1 MRMEILYV
9 GGSIRIP
16 RVIEEA
22 YSTAC
27 LLEDGEHKILIDPGT
42 FVSFNL
48 LEEALTKRNIALEDI
63 TD

>member
-27 LLEDGEHKILIDPGT
+27 LLEDGERKILIDPIASGHGERRNEIT
-42 FVSFNL
+42 AGKRFVL
-48 LEEALTKRNIALEDI
+48 
-63 TD
+63 